1 MLREKDYLS
10 WSQYSLWTKSKREY
24 WKRYGLN
31 ENRSSNKFFAKGKE
45 LSEALDYDDDGSNST
60 DELLSM
66 VLQNIPRLD
75 FQEVELKVQLKNG
88 ETLLSYVDSGC
99 LDFTEFYE
107 YKTGKIPWTQEL
119 VDKHDQMLFYALGY
133 YIKSERTL
141 IPTSKLIWVE
151 TEQTETE
158 GLKYTGLIQEF
169 NRSFTVEEVEAF
181 EDTLI
186 AAIEEIENWDYVELE
201 LEDNLVDRYIELTEL
216 VKQAEAELDLIKL
229 EVQLMMDAEEVQ
241 YANATNG
248 KFSIAER
255 KTWTYS
261 ASFVKVKSDID
272 KRLKIAMAQEQKDGI
287 AKQTVSKSL
296 KFSLNK

>member
-31 ENRSSNKFFAKGKE
+31 ENRNSNKFFAKGKE

-133 YIKSERTL
+133 YIKSERML
-141 IPTSKLIWVE
+141 IPTSKLFWIE
-151 TEQTETE
+151 TEETEE

-261 ASFVKVKSDID
+261 TSFVKVKSDID
-272 KRLKIAMAQEQKDGI
+272 KQLKIAMAQEQKDGI

-296 KFSLNK
+296 RFSINK

>member
-31 ENRSSNKFFAKGKE
+31 ENRSGNKFFAKGKE
-45 LSEALDYDDDGSNST
+45 LSEALDHDDDGSNST
-60 DELLSM
+60 DELLSL
-66 VLQNIPRLD
+66 VLQNLPKLD
-75 FQEVELKVQLKNG
+75 FPEFELRVQMKNG
-88 ETLLSYVDSGC
+88 ENLLSYVDSSSAD
-99 LDFTEFYE
+99 LSEFYE
-107 YKTGKIPWTQEL
+107 YKTGKVAWTQEL
-119 VDKHDQMLFYALGY
+119 VDKHDQMLFYALSY
-133 YIKSERTL
+133 YIKSERML

-151 TEQTETE
+151 TEQTEAE

-216 VKQAEAELDLIKL
+216 VKQTEAELDLIKL

-255 KTWTYS
+255 KTWVYS
-261 ASFVKVKSDID
+261 DSFVKVKSDID
-272 KRLKIAMAQEQKDGI
+272 KQLKIAMAQEQKDGI

-296 KFSLNK
+296 RFSINK

>member
-31 ENRSSNKFFAKGKE
+31 ENRSGNKFFAKGKE
-45 LSEALDYDDDGSNST
+45 LSEALDHDDDGSNST

-75 FQEVELKVQLKNG
+75 FQEVELRVQMKNG

-119 VDKHDQMLFYALGY
+119 VDKHDQMLFYALSY
-133 YIKSERTL
+133 YIKSERML

-201 LEDNLVDRYIELTEL
+201 LEDNLVDRYIELTES

-272 KRLKIAMAQEQKDGI
+272 KQLKIAMAQEQKDGI

-296 KFSLNK
+296 RFSINK

>member
-31 ENRSSNKFFAKGKE
+31 ENRNSNKFFAKGKE

-133 YIKSERTL
+133 YIKSERML
-141 IPTSKLIWVE
+141 IPTSKLFWIE
-151 TEQTETE
+151 TEETEE

-261 ASFVKVKSDID
+261 ASFVKAKSDID
-272 KRLKIAMAQEQKDGI
+272 KQLKIAMAQEQKDGI

-296 KFSLNK
+296 RFSINK